1 MKKHWALVLPLLV
14 IGCADPEVK
23 TPEDKD
29 GDGIADGVR
38 EPDLVTVVAPATPKG
53 TVSGQV
59 LDTRMAPLEGV
70 SVRLTIGSATAD
82 KPFTTTT
89 DAAGNFLL
97 TGVPAG
103 SQVLVTVSKQGYA
116 TLRASATVPS
126 SAGNVPINDGNA
138 NVGVIALAETTSTV
152 RFTLLTTSGAPA
164 SGAQAYL
171 EARPAGTIAINGSSA
186 TATSSVV
193 VSAKA
198 DALGVVTFNN
208 VPSPA
213 ELARIGGVGP
223 AAGGYRLW
231 VDPVDSNGDGITDI
245 AGYSGTFD
253 AEGLMVSGGTRV
265 LRLTEPRTDGGSG
278 PAAAFQ
284 LVATNVPSLNYVNL
298 PTGDAGKAA
307 MELQK
312 RPLRNLVT
320 PGQPIYLGFSHPVV
334 KDSVLAIVTDELGRD
349 RYDVTVTASASG
361 DVYAI
366 TPSAAQIREGQEHN
380 VILRATSAY
389 DGTVKTWKGYFV
401 SGDPRTPKPVQ
412 VASAVIKDGTSG
424 TAGTLEPG
432 ECVVVTLSQVV
443 IPTATTPDAYVVT
456 DVTSPAFKPLTAAPP
471 ANNTCLAEGPPKFPI
486 DTTNFNEATSRF
498 VFQYGSAS
506 SSLPAINPTTT
517 TAKVRFDFAR
527 FQTAEP
533 SAYWETAWG
542 GPVALAAPIETTLS
556 R

>member
-1 MKKHWALVLPLLV
+1 MKKHWAVVLPLLV
-14 IGCADPEVK
+14 IGCAG
-23 TPEDKD
+23 PEDKN

-38 EPDLVTVVAPATPKG
+38 EPDLVTVVSPANPKG

-59 LDTRMAPLEGV
+59 LDTRMAPIEGA
-70 SVRLTIGSATAD
+70 SVRLTIGSATAE

-97 TGVPAG
+97 TSVPAG
-103 SQVLVTVSKQGYA
+103 SQVLVTVSKEGYA
-116 TLRASATVPS
+116 TLRASTTVPS

-138 NVGVIALAETTSTV
+138 NVGIIALAETTGSV
-152 RFTLLTTSGAPA
+152 RFTLLTASGAPA

-171 EARPAGTIAINGSSA
+171 EARPAGTIAVNSSSA

-208 VPSPA
+208 VPSAA

-231 VDPVDSNGDGITDI
+231 VDPVDTNADGISDI
-245 AGYSGTFD
+245 GGLADTFD
-253 AEGLMVSGGTRV
+253 AEALLESGGTRV
-265 LRLTEPRTDGGSG
+265 LRLPEPRTDGGTG
-278 PAAAFQ
+278 TTAFQ

-298 PTGDAGKAA
+298 SGGDPGKAQ

-312 RPLRNLVT
+312 RPMRNLVT
-320 PGQPIYLGFSHPVV
+320 PGQPLYLSFSHPVV
-334 KDSVLAIVTDELGRD
+334 KDSLLAIVTDELGRD
-349 RYDVTVTASASG
+349 RYDVTVSASAAG

-366 TPSAAQIREGQEHN
+366 TPAAAQIREGQEHN

-389 DGTVKTWKGYFV
+389 DGTVKTWKGFFV
-401 SGDPRTPKPVQ
+401 SGDPRTPKPLLLS
-412 VASAVIKDGTSG
+412 SAVIKDGTTG

-432 ECVVVTLSQVV
+432 ECVVVTLNQIV
-443 IPTATTPDAYVVT
+443 IPTAVTPDALVVT
-456 DVTSPAFKPLTAAPP
+456 DVTSPAFKPAPAAPP
-471 ANNTCLAEGPPKFPI
+471 SSNPCLAETSTKFPI
-486 DTTNFNEATSRF
+486 DTANFNDATSRF
-498 VFQYGSAS
+498 VFQYGTSSA
-506 SSLPAINPTTT
+506 SLPAINPTTT
-517 TAKVRFDFAR
+517 TAKVRLDFAR
-527 FQTAEP
+527 FQTADL
-533 SAYWETAWG
+533 SSYWETAWG
-542 GPVALAAPIETTLS
+542 VPAVVNVPTEATLS

>member
-1 MKKHWALVLPLLV
+1 MKKHWAVVLPLLV
-14 IGCADPEVK
+14 AGCAS
-23 TPEDKD
+23 PEDKN

-38 EPDLVTVVAPATPKG
+38 EPDLVTVVSPATPKG

-103 SQVLVTVSKQGYA
+103 SQVLVTVSKEGYA

-138 NVGVIALAETTSTV
+138 NIGVIALANTTSTV
-152 RFTLLTTSGAPA
+152 RFTLLTSSGAPA
-164 SGAQAYL
+164 AGAQAYL
-171 EARPAGTIAINGSSA
+171 EARPAGTIAVNGVSA

-198 DALGVVTFNN
+198 DALGVVSFAN

-213 ELARIGGVGP
+213 ELARIGGTGS

-231 VDPVDSNGDGITDI
+231 VDPVDANGDGTADTGGF
-245 AGYSGTFD
+245 ANTFD

-265 LRLTEPRTDGGSG
+265 LRLPDARTDGGTG
-278 PAAAFQ
+278 TPAAFQ

-298 PTGDAGKAA
+298 SAGDPGKAQ

-312 RPLRNLVT
+312 RPLRNLVA
-320 PGQPIYLGFSHPVV
+320 PGQPIYLSFSHPVV

-361 DVYAI
+361 DVY
-366 TPSAAQIREGQEHN
+366 TLLPSATQLHEGQEHN

-389 DGTVKTWKGYFV
+389 DGSVRTWKGYFI
-401 SGDPRTPKPVQ
+401 SGDPRTPRPLQ
-412 VASAVIKDGTSG
+412 LSSAVIKDGTTG

-432 ECVVVTLSQVV
+432 ECVIVTLNQVV
-443 IPTATTPDAYVVT
+443 LSTATTPDASVVT
-456 DVTSPAFKPLTAAPP
+456 DVTSPAFKPSPAAPP
-471 ANNTCLAEGPPKFPI
+471 SSNPCLGEMSTKFPI
-486 DTTNFNEATSRF
+486 DTTNFNDATSRF
-498 VFQYGSAS
+498 VFQYGTSSA
-506 SSLPAINPTTT
+506 SLPAINPTTT

-527 FQTAEP
+527 FQTADL
-533 SAYWETAWG
+533 SSYWETAWG
-542 GPVALAAPIETTLS
+542 VPAVVSAPIETTLS

>member
-1 MKKHWALVLPLLV
+1 MKKHWAVVLPLLV
-14 IGCADPEVK
+14 IGCAG
-23 TPEDKD
+23 PEDKN

-38 EPDLVTVVAPATPKG
+38 EPDSVTVVAPATPKG

-59 LDTRMAPLEGV
+59 LDTRMMPLEGV

-97 TGVPAG
+97 TGVPGGA
-103 SQVLVTVSKQGYA
+103 QVLVTVSKEGYA
-116 TLRASATVPS
+116 TLRTTATVPS
-126 SAGNVPINDGNA
+126 SAGNVPLNDGNA
-138 NVGVIALAETTSTV
+138 SVGVIALAETTSSV
-152 RFTLLTTSGAPA
+152 RFTLLTSSGQPA
-164 SGAQAYL
+164 VGAQAYL
-171 EARPAGTIAINGSSA
+171 EARPAGTIAFNGSTA

-198 DALGVVTFNN
+198 DALGVVTFAN

-231 VDPVDSNGDGITDI
+231 VDPVDANADGIADSG
-245 AGYSGTFD
+245 GYSGTFD
-253 AEGLMVSGGTRV
+253 ADGLLVSGGTRV
-265 LRLTEPRTDGGSG
+265 LRLPDPRTDGGTG
-278 PAAAFQ
+278 TTAFQ

-298 PTGDAGKAA
+298 PSGDAGKAQ

-312 RPLRNLVT
+312 RPMRNLVT
-320 PGQPIYLGFSHPVV
+320 PGQPIYLSFSHPLV
-334 KDSVLAIVTDELGRD
+334 KDSLLAVVTDELGRD
-349 RYDVTVTASASG
+349 RYDVTVTASATG
-361 DVYAI
+361 DVYAV
-366 TPSAAQIREGQEHN
+366 TPSAGQIREGQEHN
-380 VILRATSAY
+380 LILRATSAY
-389 DGTVKTWKGYFV
+389 DGTVKTWKGYFI

-412 VASAVIKDGTSG
+412 LSSAVIKDGTTG

-432 ECVVVTLSQVV
+432 ECVIVTLNQVV
-443 IPTATTPDAYVVT
+443 ISTASVAPDATVLT
-456 DVTSPAFKPLTAAPP
+456 DVSSPAFKPVSAAPP
-471 ANNTCLAEGPPKFPI
+471 SSNPCLAETSTKFPI
-486 DTTNFNEATSRF
+486 DTTNFNDATARF

-506 SSLPAINPTTT
+506 ASLPAINPTTT

-527 FQTAEP
+527 FQTADP
-533 SAYWETAWG
+533 AAYWESAWG
-542 GPVALAAPIETTLS
+542 VPIASTTSSDTTLS

>member
-1 MKKHWALVLPLLV
+1 MKKHWAVVLPLLV
-14 IGCADPEVK
+14 IGCAGS
-23 TPEDKD
+23 EDKD
-29 GDGIADGVR
+29 GDGSAGGVR
-38 EPDLVTVVAPATPKG
+38 EPDSVTVVAPATPKG

-59 LDTRMAPLEGV
+59 LDTRMAPIEGA
-70 SVRLTIGSATAD
+70 SVRLTIGSATAE

-97 TGVPAG
+97 TSVPAG

-116 TLRASATVPS
+116 TLRANATVPS

-138 NVGVIALAETTSTV
+138 NVGVIALAETTSSV
-152 RFTLLTTSGAPA
+152 RFTLLTASGAPA

-171 EARPAGTIAINGSSA
+171 EALPAGTIAINGSSA

-213 ELARIGGVGP
+213 ELARIGGVGA

-231 VDPVDSNGDGITDI
+231 VDPVDSNGDGIADA

-253 AEGLMVSGGTRV
+253 AEELLLSGGTRL
-265 LRLTEPRTDGGSG
+265 LRLSAPRADGDTD
-278 PAAAFQ
+278 PAAGFK
-284 LVATNVPSLNYVNL
+284 LVATNVPSLTYVNL
-298 PTGDAGKAA
+298 SSGDAGKAA

-312 RPLRNLVT
+312 RPVRNLVT
-320 PGQPIYLGFSHPVV
+320 PGQPIYLSFSHPVM
-334 KDSVLAIVTDELGRD
+334 KDSLLAIVTDELGRD
-349 RYDVTVTASASG
+349 RYDVTVTASANG
-361 DVYAI
+361 DVYAL
-366 TPSAAQIREGQEHN
+366 TPSAAQLHEGQEHN
-380 VILRATSAY
+380 LILRATSAY
-389 DGTVKTWKGYFV
+389 DGTVKTWKGYFI

-412 VASAVIKDGTSG
+412 MASAVIKDGTTG
-424 TAGTLEPG
+424 TTGTLEPG
-432 ECVVVTLSQVV
+432 ECVIVTLSQAV
-443 IPTATTPDAYVVT
+443 IPTATTPDAYVVS
-456 DVTSPAFKPLTAAPP
+456 DVTSPAFKPSSAAPP
-471 ANNTCLAEGPPKFPI
+471 ATNTCLTEGAPKYPI

-517 TAKVRFDFAR
+517 TAKVRFDFAK

-542 GPVALAAPIETTLS
+542 GPVVLGAPIETTLS